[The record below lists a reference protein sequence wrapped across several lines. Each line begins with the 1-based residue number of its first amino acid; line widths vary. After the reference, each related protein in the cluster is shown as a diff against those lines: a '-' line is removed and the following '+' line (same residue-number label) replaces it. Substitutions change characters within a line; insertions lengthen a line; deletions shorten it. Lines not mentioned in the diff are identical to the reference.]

1 MFDLPVDLP
10 SELVPLSWLIGVW
23 EGSGIL
29 EYKIGEESVSRT
41 FGHRISFS
49 HDGLPHLNY
58 SSYTWLEPEKPA
70 AAAAETDAVAP
81 SSKTDAVEPAS
92 AAGSAA
98 PDSAA
103 GSAAPASA
111 TDSTAPGTAA
121 PASATDSAAPGS
133 AAPASGASASAAD
146 SAASASQTHPAASA
160 GTLPGEN
167 PPAVKRPDPILPP
180 EMMSDERTPLVT
192 ETGYWR
198 LSRHQGDGDAGP
210 GMLPG
215 TGERPFTSA
224 AAVETL
230 RNRDGGFD
238 IEVTLVHPG
247 GVAELYL
254 GQVKGPRIDLAT
266 DAVLRTSGAKPYAA
280 ATRLYGLVDNHLL
293 WAWDIAALGQDLR
306 THASGRLARVE

>member
-1 MFDLPVDLP
+1 MIDIPVGLP

-23 EGSGIL
+23 EGSGVL
-29 EYKIGEESVSRT
+29 EYQIGDETVSRT

-58 SSYTWLEPEKPA
+58 SSYTWLEPETPPA
-70 AAAAETDAVAP
+70 AAADAVA
-81 SSKTDAVEPAS
+81 SADAATAGDAV
-92 AAGSAA
+92 AAAA
-98 PDSAA
+98 
-103 GSAAPASA
+103 
-111 TDSTAPGTAA
+111 
-121 PASATDSAAPGS
+121 
-133 AAPASGASASAAD
+133 AAD
-146 SAASASQTHPAASA
+146 AAADAAAADATPAAADVAS
-160 GTLPGEN
+160 
-167 PPAVKRPDPILPP
+167 VRPESNLPP
-180 EMMSDERTPLVT
+180 EMMSDEKIPLVT

-198 LSRHQGDGDAGP
+198 LSRQQGDGDPGP
-210 GMLPG
+210 GLLPG

-230 RNRDGGFD
+230 RNSDGGFD

-254 GQVKGPRIDLAT
+254 GQVKGPRIDLTT
-266 DAVLRTSGAKPYAA
+266 DAVLRTVGAKPYAA

-306 THASGRLARVE
+306 THASGRLARVD

>member
-1 MFDLPVDLP
+1 MFDLPVGWP

-23 EGSGIL
+23 EGSGVL
-29 EYKIGEESVSRT
+29 EYQIGDESVSRT

-58 SSYTWLEPEKPA
+58 SSYTWLEPEAPA
-70 AAAAETDAVAP
+70 ASSETDADVLDPALSTTSLST
-81 SSKTDAVEPAS
+81 SSL
-92 AAGSAA
+92 
-98 PDSAA
+98 
-103 GSAAPASA
+103 
-111 TDSTAPGTAA
+111 
-121 PASATDSAAPGS
+121 
-133 AAPASGASASAAD
+133 SASNL
-146 SAASASQTHPAASA
+146 STSR
-160 GTLPGEN
+160 L
-167 PPAVKRPDPILPP
+167 
-180 EMMSDERTPLVT
+180 SDELLSGDKLPLVT

-198 LSRHQGDGDAGP
+198 LSRHQGDGDPGP

-266 DAVLRTSGAKPYAA
+266 DAVLRTGGAKPYAA

-306 THASGRLARVE
+306 THSSGRLARVE

>member
-1 MFDLPVDLP
+1 M
-10 SELVPLSWLIGVW
+10 
-23 EGSGIL
+23 L

-58 SSYTWLEPEKPA
+58 SSYTWLEPETP
-70 AAAAETDAVAP
+70 V
-81 SSKTDAVEPAS
+81 
-92 AAGSAA
+92 
-98 PDSAA
+98 
-103 GSAAPASA
+103 SAAPAD
-111 TDSTAPGTAA
+111 TDPAVPSSETDAAAPTAA
-121 PASATDSAAPGS
+121 LPALT
-133 AAPASGASASAAD
+133 
-146 SAASASQTHPAASA
+146 
-160 GTLPGEN
+160 
-167 PPAVKRPDPILPP
+167 LPP
-180 EMMSDERTPLVT
+180 EMMSDEKTPLVT
-192 ETGYWR
+192 ESGYWR
-198 LSRHQGDGDAGP
+198 LSRHQGDGDPGP

-215 TGERPFTSA
+215 TGQRPFTSA

-254 GQVKGPRIDLAT
+254 GQVKGPRIDLVT
-266 DAVLRTSGAKPYAA
+266 DAVLRTAGAKPYAA